1 WLVFCM
7 PLQSM
12 AHAPFLTAMCR
23 SSSSVVI
30 PTLSFI
36 VPAIALSC
44 CCKCAA
50 DRLHR

>member
-12 AHAPFLTAMCR
+12 AHAPFLTAMCQLL
-23 SSSSVVI
+23 SSVVI
-30 PTLSFI
+30 PTSSFI
-36 VPAIALSC
+36 ARGIALSC

>member
-1 WLVFCM
+1 ML
-7 PLQSM
+7 LQSM
-12 AHAPFLTAMCR
+12 AHAPFLTAMCWL
-23 SSSSVVI
+23 SSSVVI
-30 PTLSFI
+30 LTSSFI